1 MVPRIATHRK
11 AARPR
16 FASSPRSLVYDPP
29 VSLRVVVLLLFG
41 AAAACGGSQAPRAK
55 PAPAAPVAEPEP
67 EKPLLDL
74 MVEPAD
80 AEVQV
85 DDQRVGTGESLTD
98 PLPLDPGTHR
108 IVVEKAGYETW
119 RAEVA
124 LEQGTEVIQ
133 VRLKKKKR

>member
-1 MVPRIATHRK
+1 M
-11 AARPR
+11 
-16 FASSPRSLVYDPP
+16 YDPP